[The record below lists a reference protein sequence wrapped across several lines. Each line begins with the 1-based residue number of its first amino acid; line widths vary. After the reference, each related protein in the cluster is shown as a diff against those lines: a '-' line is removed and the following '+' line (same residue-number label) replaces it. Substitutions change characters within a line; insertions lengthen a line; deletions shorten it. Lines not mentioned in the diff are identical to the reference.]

1 MSKMSKLIKYI
12 FLVLASIVCEIQG
25 LKALCNAIE
34 YFMIWWLF
42 DGDYI
47 GKVLTSYSA
56 VFSLIIGLSFVALP
70 VFLPWGNK
78 DKGKNKDKRR
88 DDK

>member
-1 MSKMSKLIKYI
+1 MSKLIKYI